1 MFNISGFCSERLE
14 ECSRLTIGEQG
25 LEAGLAFPTGC
36 SINHCAAHYTP
47 NAGDDTVLN
56 YDDVMKIDFG
66 VHVRGAL
73 KLLLGDKF
81 LGTLL
86 AGRLVDCAFTMH
98 FNPKYDPLVEAVKD
112 ATNTGIREAGIDARL
127 NEIGAAIEETMTSYE
142 VELDGTTY
150 QG

>member
-1 MFNISGFCSERLE
+1 MTLFRTTS
-14 ECSRLTIGEQG
+14 LTP
-25 LEAGLAFPTGC
+25 LAW
-36 SINHCAAHYTP
+36 
-47 NAGDDTVLN
+47 
-56 YDDVMKIDFG
+56 
-66 VHVRGAL
+66 
-73 KLLLGDKF
+73 
-81 LGTLL
+81 

-98 FNPKYDPLVEAVKD
+98 FNPKYDTLVEAVKD